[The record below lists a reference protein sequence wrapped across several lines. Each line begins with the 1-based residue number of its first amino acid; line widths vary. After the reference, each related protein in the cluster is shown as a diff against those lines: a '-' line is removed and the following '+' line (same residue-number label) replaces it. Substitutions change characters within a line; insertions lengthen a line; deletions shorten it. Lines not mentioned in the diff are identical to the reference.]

1 MFGISARAES
11 SYTRRVVCMGLSE
24 SSASTLRF
32 LCAIYLT
39 ASESP
44 RVTLSVLGKRL
55 DVSAP
60 AVSRRA
66 ARLIRRGYLM
76 RDGACGL
83 TLTDK
88 GERVALKAIRKQE
101 VCEAFLAS
109 VVGYRW
115 DEVFPI
121 AWKMAVHLPDELIER
136 MYLQAG
142 KPKRCPHG
150 HPIPTPDGRIEP
162 ILDQPLP
169 TLRDHQ
175 CGAVSRVLTH
185 DPELLRY
192 LDAVHLRPG
201 NRVRVLGRAPFN
213 GPIHLAVRVGE
224 HEAET
229 AIGTEAA
236 SYVHVE
242 WVR

>member
-1 MFGISARAES
+1 
-11 SYTRRVVCMGLSE
+11 MGLSE

-32 LCAIYLT
+32 LCAIYLAT
-39 ASESP
+39 VEGP
-44 RVTLSVLGKRL
+44 RVTLSMVGRRLG
-55 DVSAP
+55 VSAP

-83 TLTDK
+83 VFTHK
-88 GERVALKAIRKQE
+88 GERVALRAIRKQE

-142 KPKRCPHG
+142 RPGRCPHG
-150 HPIPTPDGRIEP
+150 HPIPALNGRIEP
-162 ILDQPLP
+162 ILDQPLT
-169 TLRDHQ
+169 TLKDHQ
-175 CGAVSRVLTH
+175 CGTVSRVLTH
-185 DPELLRY
+185 DSELLRY
-192 LDAVHLRPG
+192 LDAIHLRPG
-201 NRVRVLGRAPFN
+201 SRVRVLARAPFN
-213 GPIHLAVRVGE
+213 GPIHIAVQAGE
-224 HEAET
+224 REAEIET
-229 AIGTEAA
+229 AIGAEAA

-242 WVR
+242 WAQ